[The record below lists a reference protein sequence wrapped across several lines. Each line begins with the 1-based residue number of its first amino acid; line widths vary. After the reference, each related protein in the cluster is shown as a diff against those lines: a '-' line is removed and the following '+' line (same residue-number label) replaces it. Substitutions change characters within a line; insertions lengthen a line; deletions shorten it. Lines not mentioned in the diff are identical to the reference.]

1 MSTALGVGTTSF
13 RAVSV
18 DEGIARDGLDSL
30 TVTLRGKATGL
41 AVESA
46 LWTRGRTYPGYTSM
60 YLQSKST
67 ADRGPVAEIVLN
79 FIGFI
84 ESSSLEGGL
93 VDLDDGISL
102 SSVRLNTD
110 EDEDVTFSYYAQS
123 STWKWISRGPSK
135 PEQPKFRA
143 VVPSAINTSNLF
155 SPYPPNYNG
164 SIAGRSKNE
173 GRLAQFQRTRLAPSV
188 WSVVE
193 TWETLIVPD
202 L

>member
-1 MSTALGVGTTSF
+1 MPTSVGVGTTSF

-18 DEGIARDGLDSL
+18 DEGVARDGLDSL

-41 AVESA
+41 AAESA
-46 LWTRGRTYPGYTSM
+46 LWTRGRTYPGYPNM

-84 ESSSLEGGL
+84 ESASLEQGL

-102 SSVRLNTD
+102 SSVTLNTD
-110 EDEDVTFSYYAQS
+110 EDEDITFSYYAQS
-123 STWKWISRGPSK
+123 STWKWIHRGVTQPS
-135 PEQPKFRA
+135 QPKFRA
-143 VVPSAINTSNLF
+143 VVPSSIDTSKLF
-155 SPYPPNYNG
+155 APYPPKYSG
-164 SIAGRSKNE
+164 SIAGRYQAE